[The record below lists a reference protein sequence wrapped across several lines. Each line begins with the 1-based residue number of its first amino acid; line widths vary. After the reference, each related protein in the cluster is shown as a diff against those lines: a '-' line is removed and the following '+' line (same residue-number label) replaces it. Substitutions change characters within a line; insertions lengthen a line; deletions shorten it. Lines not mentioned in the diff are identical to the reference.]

1 MPSPMGYVCQVCDAA
16 VPEEDIEFSS
26 VDSDVG
32 ASGLCPECGS
42 WTKFDAF
49 DDASGDDDDDDD
61 MFDYNERRMREK
73 WDDEDDDE
81 DDSEG
86 DD

>member
-49 DDASGDDDDDDD
+49 DDASGDDDDDD
-61 MFDYNERRMREK
+61 MHEYNEARMRAK

>member
-49 DDASGDDDDDDD
+49 DDASGDDDDD

>member
-49 DDASGDDDDDDD
+49 DDASDADDDDD
-61 MFDYNERRMREK
+61 MHEYNERRMREK

-81 DDSEG
+81 DDSQG